1 MRKII
6 FWQAEVVTGMNT
18 LTDKATET
26 VRAREVS
33 FAGDRLCIELSDGRE
48 LSVPYKKIPWL
59 KWLAKATPKQRA
71 DWSLEPGGYAIYW
84 EQLDDGVE
92 ICHLLGM
99 ESLN

>member
-1 MRKII
+1 
-6 FWQAEVVTGMNT
+6 MNT
-18 LTDKATET
+18 LLDKTTE
-26 VRAREVS
+26 VVQARDVS

-92 ICHLLGM
+92 ICHLLGS

>member
-1 MRKII
+1 
-6 FWQAEVVTGMNT
+6 MNT
-18 LTDKATET
+18 LLDKTTEA
-26 VRAREVS
+26 VQARDVS
-33 FAGDRLCIELSDGRE
+33 FAGDRLRIELSDGRE

-71 DWSLEPGGYAIYW
+71 GWSLEPGGYAIYW

-99 ESLN
+99 ERLN

>member
-1 MRKII
+1 
-6 FWQAEVVTGMNT
+6 MNT
-18 LTDKATET
+18 LLDKTTET
-26 VRAREVS
+26 VKARNVS

-48 LSVPYKKIPWL
+48 LTVPYKKIPWL

-71 DWSLEPGGYAIYW
+71 DWSLEPGGYAVYW

>member
-1 MRKII
+1 
-6 FWQAEVVTGMNT
+6 MNT
-18 LTDKATET
+18 LLDKTTE
-26 VRAREVS
+26 VVQARDVS

-71 DWSLEPGGYAIYW
+71 GWSLEPGGYAIYW
-84 EQLDDGVE
+84 DQLDDGVE
-92 ICHLLGM
+92 ICHLLGT

>member
-1 MRKII
+1 
-6 FWQAEVVTGMNT
+6 MNT
-18 LTDKATET
+18 LLDKTTEA
-26 VRAREVS
+26 VRARDVS

>member
-1 MRKII
+1 
-6 FWQAEVVTGMNT
+6 MNT
-18 LTDKATET
+18 LLDKTTE
-26 VRAREVS
+26 VVSARDVS

-92 ICHLLGM
+92 ICHLLGS

>member
-1 MRKII
+1 
-6 FWQAEVVTGMNT
+6 MNT
-18 LTDKATET
+18 LLDKPTE
-26 VRAREVS
+26 VVQARDVS

-71 DWSLEPGGYAIYW
+71 GWSLEPGGYAIYW